1 VPPLSYHPVLATRRV
16 PDGLLR
22 RLVRRRL
29 AERLEQLGAGAG
41 GDDAAALRRYAAALA
56 AGPLVIYQEA
66 ANRQHY
72 ELPTAFFAQFLGP
85 RLKYSCCLWPQ
96 GVGDLAA
103 AEEAMLALTCERA
116 GLEDGMEVL
125 DLGCG
130 WGSLALFIAQRYPRC
145 RVTAMSNSRT
155 QLRHIAAAC
164 AHGGSA
170 AVTPITADI
179 ATFDPGRRFDRIISV
194 EMLEHVRNYRELF
207 ARMSGWLAPGGR
219 AFVHV
224 FGHRRFAYTFSA
236 DDPRDWMGARFFSGG
251 QMPAHDL
258 FLQFSDDL
266 VTVDRWWVGGAH
278 YARTLEAW
286 LRLYNDRAAA
296 IRPLLAETYGAEA
309 AAGWQVD
316 WRLFLLACAETFAY
330 SGGREWGVSHYLL
343 APTSEGLPRA
353 GANDGGTTREADHE

>member
-1 VPPLSYHPVLATRRV
+1 MPPLSYHPVLATRRV

-29 AERLEQLGAGAG
+29 TERLEQLGAAAG
-41 GDDAAALRRYAAALA
+41 GDDAAALRPYAAALA
-56 AGPLVIYQEA
+56 AGPLVIHQEA

-130 WGSLALFIAQRYPRC
+130 WGSLALFIAERYPRC
-145 RVTAMSNSRT
+145 CVTAMSNSRT
-155 QLRHIAAAC
+155 QLRHIAAC
-164 AHGGSA
+164 AHAGNA

-194 EMLEHVRNYRELF
+194 EMLEHVRNYR
-207 ARMSGWLAPGGR
+207 
-219 AFVHV
+219 
-224 FGHRRFAYTFSA
+224 
-236 DDPRDWMGARFFSGG
+236 
-251 QMPAHDL
+251 
-258 FLQFSDDL
+258 
-266 VTVDRWWVGGAH
+266 
-278 YARTLEAW
+278 
-286 LRLYNDRAAA
+286 
-296 IRPLLAETYGAEA
+296 
-309 AAGWQVD
+309 
-316 WRLFLLACAETFAY
+316 
-330 SGGREWGVSHYLL
+330 
-343 APTSEGLPRA
+343 
-353 GANDGGTTREADHE
+353 